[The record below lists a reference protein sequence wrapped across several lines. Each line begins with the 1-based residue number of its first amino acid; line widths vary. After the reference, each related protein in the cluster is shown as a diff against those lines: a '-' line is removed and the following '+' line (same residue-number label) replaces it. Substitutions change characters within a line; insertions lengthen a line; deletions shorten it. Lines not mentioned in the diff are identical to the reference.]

1 MRGGEYPTIMTQT
14 GAAIRRTAL
23 FSGQVQGVGFRFTT
37 CSIARHHAVTG
48 FVRNLSDGRVE
59 AVVEGAR
66 EVTEDFIEAVKKELG
81 AMIRDVR
88 IVESPATGEFPRF
101 DIRY

>member
-1 MRGGEYPTIMTQT
+1 MTAS

-23 FSGQVQGVGFRFTT
+23 FTGRVQGVGFRFMT

-48 FVRNLSDGRVE
+48 FVRNLSDGSVE
-59 AVVEGAR
+59 AVIEGAR
-66 EVTEDFIEAVKKELG
+66 EVTEDLIDAVKTEMGTL
-81 AMIRDVR
+81 IRDVKV
-88 IVESPATGEFPRF
+88 VESSATGEFARF